1 MAASSTYS
9 FFGGDTGGG
18 STPTNLSELRLFK
31 NGVDLLN
38 TDNEYGYDPE
48 RDHQQV
54 IVVPTD
60 ANVVTLNF
68 QTAQAIDCLAAM
80 SKLNDLY
87 NAGTLGFVKDTD
99 SGKYYYIQNI
109 TAGAHVQLVSYDA
122 DVAKSKWWTLT
133 VSSITENVE
142 SSSVRVIDTTA
153 VWTDITKCLTDVTP
167 VFLEIY
173 TGGDHYLL
181 GFTGYAD
188 HDGYYFSA
196 MLPGSSKVLWYKL
209 APDSTWTH
217 GEITLDSCKVVE
229 VQLVKGIP
237 FTIDPAKVMQL
248 KQAIEDGNMPVLRLQ
263 DADKKYIATDFGTYS
278 QGVTAWVPHTTDN
291 TVWRL
296 TMNQVDGSI
305 EFRSIPLDG
314 PFLNEVGTA
323 DYDFTDP
330 NFDVNKNPFASGN
343 TYVLTDWD
351 TTWAA
356 KSKMRLLV
364 KKECN
369 DVVVRFVNAEVNEN
383 GAWDI
388 EVVDTDGSVYPSAVD
403 TTHPNVVTALSK
415 GVTTTIIISNNK
427 WYAFNEVADASSL
440 VTDAQLQAALQTL
453 KSRIIYTLPLGA
465 IDKVEKLK
473 TNSDNV
479 RIHATLFNPNMDQD
493 LNSNSNVV
501 LNFGPTY
508 TYITNGMCFAI
519 YEFDRVNRV
528 FKWVANTSDI
538 SNQNVQGLMHFPL
551 TYINSNYT
559 KLKSEHLYIFCLF
572 VNSSNDLEVMGN
584 ELLSD
589 IGLNS
594 QSLALVCGKQN
605 GGTYNSAAQLGTDFA
620 TLDLTTFS
628 EAEGH
633 SSDTGKPARIFAAI
647 TNLTNLP

>member
-1 MAASSTYS
+1 MAASSTFS
-9 FFGGDTGGG
+9 FYGGDTGGG

-38 TDNEYGYDPE
+38 TDSEYGYDPE

-68 QTAQAIDCLAAM
+68 QTAQPVDCSAAKM
-80 SKLNDLY
+80 KLNNLR
-87 NAGTLGFVKDTD
+87 NEGTLGFVKDSD
-99 SGKYYYIQNI
+99 SGKYYYIQDI
-109 TAGAHVQLVSYDA
+109 TGDEQVQLVSYDA

-133 VSSITENVE
+133 ASSITENVE

-153 VWTDITKCLTDVTP
+153 VWTDVTKCLGDATP
-167 VFLEIY
+167 VFLEIHS
-173 TGGDHYLL
+173 GGNHFLL

-209 APDSTWTH
+209 APDNTWTH
-217 GEITLDSCKVVE
+217 GEI
-229 VQLVKGIP
+229 
-237 FTIDPAKVMQL
+237 A
-248 KQAIEDGNMPVLRLQ
+248 
-263 DADKKYIATDFGTYS
+263 
-278 QGVTAWVPHTTDN
+278 
-291 TVWRL
+291 
-296 TMNQVDGSI
+296 
-305 EFRSIPLDG
+305 LDG
-314 PFLNEVGTA
+314 AFLNEVGTA

-351 TTWAA
+351 STWAA

-364 KKECN
+364 KKQCN
-369 DVVVRFVNAEVNEN
+369 DVVVRFVNADVNEN

-403 TTHPNVVTALSK
+403 AMHPNVVTALLK

-427 WYAFNEVADASSL
+427 WYAFNEVADASAL
-440 VTDAQLQAALQTL
+440 VTDAELQAALQTL

-473 TNSDNV
+473 TNSGDV

-493 LNSNSNVV
+493 LNSDSNVV

-551 TYINSNYT
+551 TYINSNYK
-559 KLKSEHLYIFCLF
+559 KLTSDHLYIFCMF
-572 VNSSNDLEVMGN
+572 VNSSTDLEVMGN

-605 GGTYNSAAQLGTDFA
+605 AGTYTSAAQLGTDFA

-633 SSDTGKPARIFAAI
+633 SSDSGKPARIFAAI